1 MQIDRDTKGILQC
14 HPYPCEYSDPTIEC
28 AHCAFY
34 MGLSR
39 KEGSKKRGQQF
50 DIRGTVDEFM
60 REIGMYS
67 LWKPGMD
74 LAVTHVHREQVPSY
88 VFEQGYKKPCPTM
101 HANQQEQSDGDVTLS
116 PYLDSQ
122 LKRKY
127 DSDGDGHVELCKSVK
142 RASVSPP
149 GVGTPP
155 YGNSVS
161 NVVCDIP
168 VKFVSSVVCSGAQT
182 SPSHDD
188 INLEQAQ
195 LTTSPYGSE
204 DTSASGTS
212 CAAVGAVVLADE
224 SSKLGNLTSDL
235 EVDTIQTMPLHTSL
249 ECVAQKGETKLE
261 GIRSLASS
269 NCAEF
274 VDSSV
279 IAEKVHLGIGGDE
292 VN

>member
-1 MQIDRDTKGILQC
+1 
-14 HPYPCEYSDPTIEC
+14 
-28 AHCAFY
+28 

-67 LWKPGMD
+67 LWMPGMD
-74 LAVTHVHREQVPSY
+74 LAVTHVQREQVPSY

-127 DSDGDGHVELCKSVK
+127 DSDGDGHVELHKSVK
-142 RASVSPP
+142 WASVSPP

-155 YGNSVS
+155 HGNSVS
-161 NVVCDIP
+161 NVVCDSP
-168 VKFVSSVVCSGAQT
+168 VKFVSSVVCSRAQT

-212 CAAVGAVVLADE
+212 FAAVGAVVLADE

-235 EVDTIQTMPLHTSL
+235 EVNTIQRMPLHTSS
-249 ECVAQKGETKLE
+249 ECVAQKDETKFE
-261 GIRSLASS
+261 EIRSLASS

-274 VDSSV
+274 VESSV
-279 IAEKVHLGIGGDE
+279 LAIAEKVHLDIGGDE